1 MVRAALRSLIT
12 SAVRPP
18 GLKPLSDAHGRA
30 GIWQNLRQRV
40 EGRALDEGPPGFLA
54 VALDVRRLP
63 RVARVA
69 EESHISKHLLRCLNG
84 VFLPSAFR
92 QALEHVS
99 KCSQTAFVRP

>member
-40 EGRALDEGPPGFLA
+40 EGRALDEDPPDFLVA
-54 VALDVRRLP
+54 ALDVRLLP
-63 RVARVA
+63 RVARGA
-69 EESHISKHLLRCLNG
+69 EESHVSKRLLWRLNG

-99 KCSQTAFVRP
+99 KRSQTAFVRP